1 MVRRSSSAMQKE
13 KTQVAKESSQKSI
26 RIEPGFTRAEVR
38 AETLDQASRTV
49 EVMWSSGIAVKRY
62 SWDEGFY
69 MEELSMDPKHIR
81 LDRFETGMS
90 LLDSHGSWSMTS
102 RLGTVVPGSVRLAGG
117 KGYATVKFSKN
128 EMGETIFR
136 DLVDGHPVQISV
148 GYKIHSFE
156 RIEGKGKE
164 LPTFRAIDWEPT
176 ELSAVPVPAEPGAG
190 SRAERGKD
198 HGYDVPLITRDD
210 ENPAAAAAAT
220 KEPPMDKLTAART
233 LKGKELDT
241 FALGAGLSRNDNESD
256 EALSARLVTHI
267 EAQARAEKDAKERAD
282 ADAKAK
288 ADAEAAALAA
298 AAATAGRTE
307 PGGTPPPVQTAGLTQ
322 ADLDQAVE
330 RALESDSARRNSI
343 LELARKA
350 GVAETEAVV
359 VTAISARGT
368 TLDQFRTALI
378 DHMVAAESRSPTFPV
393 SSMRGMTDEREKMRR
408 IAVNGLMHRHG
419 LTDKLED
426 GANMY
431 RNMSTLDLA
440 RDLLIAS
447 GGYQRGDS
455 SIDVVRKALN
465 GSNDGSRAL
474 HTTSDFPIIL
484 GEITRQVLM
493 GAYSQ
498 YQQTFSLIANRNTV
512 TDLREVKVL
521 EMGEGPQ
528 LEKLT
533 EKGEYKRG
541 TFKESEEGFTMAHY
555 GKIIGLTEAMLIN
568 DQLGAF
574 AKLIAGWGRVVAR
587 LEGDIVWD
595 IVVSN
600 AKLKS
605 DGKALFHADHGNL
618 GTAAALSK
626 DNLIA
631 ARKMFRKQKDI
642 DGNLIDIAP
651 KYLFVGSDNEVT
663 AQTITQATTN
673 PATPDQVVPEAIRSL
688 VPVYEP
694 RIDKISEKAWLLF
707 MQTADTMGRGLQYS
721 YLSGYESPRT
731 MERWG
736 FDYDGVEYRL
746 DHYFGAGLTDYRFA
760 YKNPGA

>member
-1 MVRRSSSAMQKE
+1 MK
-13 KTQVAKESSQKSI
+13 VATKSSQRTI
-26 RIEPGFTRAEVR
+26 RIEQGFNRAEVR
-38 AETLDQASRTV
+38 ADTLDQAARTV

-69 MEELSMDPKHIR
+69 MEELSMQPKHLR

-90 LLDSHGSWSMTS
+90 LLDAHESWSMKS
-102 RLGTVVPGSVRLAGG
+102 RLGTVVPGSVRIAGG
-117 KGYATVKFSKN
+117 KGYATIKFSKN

-136 DLVDGHPVQISV
+136 DLLDGHPVQISV

-176 ELSAVPVPAEPGAG
+176 ELSVVPVPAEPGAG
-190 SRAERGKD
+190 SRAENGRNE
-198 HGYDVPLITRDD
+198 GYDVPVLGP
-210 ENPAAAAAAT
+210 EVESQPAAAAET
-220 KEPPMDKLTAART
+220 KEPPMDKITAARS

-241 FALGAGLSRNDNESD
+241 LALGAGLGRKDNESD
-256 EALSARLVTHI
+256 EALSARLVAHF
-267 EAQARAEKDAKERAD
+267 EAQERAEKEAKERAE
-282 ADAKAK
+282 AEAKAK
-288 ADAEAAALAA
+288 ADAEAAA
-298 AAATAGRTE
+298 AATAPGRADPAAT
-307 PGGTPPPVQTAGLTQ
+307 TPPAQTAPLSQ
-322 ADLDQAVE
+322 ADIDAAVT
-330 RALESDSARRNSI
+330 RALEADSGRRNAI
-343 LELARKA
+343 IELARKA
-350 GVAETEAVV
+350 NISETDAVV
-359 VTAISARGT
+359 VNAVNSRGV
-368 TLDQFRTALI
+368 TLDQFRSQLI
-378 DHMVAAESRSPTFPV
+378 DHMVANESRAQTFPV

-419 LTDKLED
+419 LTDKLEE

-541 TFKESEEGFTMAHY
+541 TFKESEEGFTIAHY
-555 GKIIGLTEAMLIN
+555 GKIVGLTEAMLIN

-618 GTAAALSK
+618 GAAAALSK

-694 RIDKISEKAWLLF
+694 RIDKISDKAWLLF

>member
-1 MVRRSSSAMQKE
+1 MATK
-13 KTQVAKESSQKSI
+13 SSQKTI
-26 RIEPGFTRAEVR
+26 RIEQGFNRAEVR
-38 AETLDQASRTV
+38 AETLDQAARTV

-69 MEELSMDPKHIR
+69 MEELSMQPKHLR

-90 LLDSHGSWSMTS
+90 LLDAHESWSMKS
-102 RLGTVVPGSVRLAGG
+102 RLGTVVPGSVRIAGG
-117 KGYATVKFSKN
+117 KGYATIKFSKN

-136 DLVDGHPVQISV
+136 DLIDGHPVQISV

-176 ELSAVPVPAEPGAG
+176 ELSVVPVPAEPGAG
-190 SRAERGKD
+190 SRSEQSRNE
-198 HGYDVPLITRDD
+198 GYDVLVLGREDVSQ
-210 ENPAAAAAAT
+210 PAAAVEE
-220 KEPPMDKLTAART
+220 KELPMDKLTAARS

-241 FALGAGLSRNDNESD
+241 LALGAGLGRKDNETD
-256 EALSARLVTHI
+256 EALSARLVAHF
-267 EAQARAEKDAKERAD
+267 EAQERADKEAKERAD
-282 ADAKAK
+282 AEAKAQ
-288 ADAEAAALAA
+288 ADAEAAARAA
-298 AAATAGRTE
+298 ASAHGRSDPAPT
-307 PGGTPPPVQTAGLTQ
+307 TPPAQNAGLNQ
-322 ADLDQAVE
+322 ADVDAAVT
-330 RALESDSARRNSI
+330 RALEADTARRNSI

-350 GVAETEAVV
+350 NVLENDAVV
-359 VTAISARGT
+359 TNALNTRGT
-368 TLDQFRTALI
+368 TLDQFRSSLI
-378 DHMVAAESRSPTFPV
+378 DHMVANEERAPTFPV

-419 LTDKLED
+419 LTDKLEP
-426 GANMY
+426 GADQY
-431 RNMSTLDLA
+431 RNMGTMDLA

-447 GGYQRGDS
+447 GSYQRGMS
-455 SIDVVRKALN
+455 SIDVVRNALN

-474 HTTSDFPIIL
+474 HTTSDFPLIL

-498 YQQTFSLIANRNTV
+498 YQQTFALIANRNTV

-533 EKGEYKRG
+533 EKGEYTRG
-541 TFKESEEGFTMAHY
+541 TFKESQEGFSMAHY
-555 GKIIGLTEAMLIN
+555 GKVIGLTEAMIIN

-574 AKLIAGWGRVVAR
+574 AKLLAGWGRVVAR

-595 IVVSN
+595 QIISN

-605 DGKALFHADHGNL
+605 DNKALFHTDHGNL

-631 ARKMFRKQKDI
+631 GRKMFRKQKDI